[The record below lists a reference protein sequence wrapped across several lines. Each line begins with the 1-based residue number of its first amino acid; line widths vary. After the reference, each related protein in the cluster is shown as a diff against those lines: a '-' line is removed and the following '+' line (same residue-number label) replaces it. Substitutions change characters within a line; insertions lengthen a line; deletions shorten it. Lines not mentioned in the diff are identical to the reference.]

1 MRLHRLLGILMLLDS
16 RGVMKAGNL
25 AQILETSERT
35 IYRDIDILCEAG
47 IPIMS
52 ISGPNGG
59 YSFMENYKINSNV
72 LQGGDVLTL
81 LLSAMGI
88 TPAKNTEMAQQ
99 LKNAVIKLENSI
111 SEEHREEITKAKER
125 FFIDSDPWWGKKAQN
140 DNLDIIKNSVL
151 NLKKLKIFYKKVSDE
166 GSERI
171 IRPYGAVI
179 KNSEWYVIGFCE
191 TKKEIRVFKCNRIV
205 ALEVLNESFSM
216 PDNFNLEEFWEKSKD
231 QFVKKTSLKTEPNS
245 YLVKLKFHTN
255 NNELLQGFFVHA
267 SNKIENYWIYEIDML
282 SFQTACNI
290 LFSLSDRI
298 EVLEPEELR
307 EYIITK
313 TRKIINIYAL

>member
-88 TPAKNTEMAQQ
+88 TPDKNTEMAQQ

-151 NLKKLKIFYKKVSDE
+151 NLKKLKIFYKKVSDD

-179 KNSEWYVIGFCE
+179 KNSEWYVIGSCE

-205 ALEVLNESFSM
+205 TLEVLNESFSM

-267 SNKIENYWIYEIDML
+267 SNKVENYWIYEIDML

-313 TRKIINIYAL
+313 TKRIINIYGF